1 MVFAGRSNVGK
12 SSTIR
17 LLTGRK
23 VRVGKRPGSTKWEI
37 MIDLGPV
44 TLVDVPGFG
53 YMAGTSKTAIEEMKT
68 TLIQKLEGWSD
79 RLALA
84 VLIVDISLFR
94 TLVDRWENRGEI
106 PIDVEFYT
114 FLSEISARVIV
125 VANKIDKLK
134 KREQPVEVEYL
145 AMKLKE
151 ALPETEP
158 IIVSMSASKK
168 VGVTELKRAIEDALQ
183 LDDIGIPRW

>member
-1 MVFAGRSNVGK
+1 
-12 SSTIR
+12 
-17 LLTGRK
+17 L
-23 VRVGKRPGSTKWEI
+23 
-37 MIDLGPV
+37 
-44 TLVDVPGFG
+44 
-53 YMAGTSKTAIEEMKT
+53 
-68 TLIQKLEGWSD
+68 
-79 RLALA
+79 
-84 VLIVDISLFR
+84 
-94 TLVDRWENRGEI
+94 
-106 PIDVEFYT
+106 
-114 FLSEISARVIV
+114 IV